1 MSEIRYDTFN
11 NEYVIIAP
19 ERLHR
24 PQQYR
29 CETPVDD
36 TKKCPFCPGREALTP
51 HTIYEIKKDGH
62 WQTRVVPNLYKALM
76 IEAPLQ
82 SESFG
87 LDERWDGFGAHEIVI
102 DTPRHISMLDFTEE
116 ELFYWLKTI
125 EARRADLQKDT
136 RLCFISIFKN
146 EGANAGATQTHP
158 HTQIIAMPLMPKAQ
172 KEQFLFAHNY
182 YLEHGRS
189 YLSDI
194 ITNESGSEREIM
206 QSEHYF
212 VYAPYASQFPFE
224 VAIVSKKAGL
234 ENLDELANI
243 FKEIFTRYKK
253 ILGSFDFNT
262 LFTFAPL
269 NKNFTNELFFDD
281 LPHFFRPFIRITPRL
296 YKLAGFELQ
305 SGMKIN
311 PIPPEFV
318 AKMLKDGK

>member
-29 CETPVDD
+29 CETPRDD

-51 HTIYEIKKDGH
+51 HTIYAIKKDDH

-82 SESFG
+82 STSFG
-87 LDERWDGFGAHEIVI
+87 LDEKWDGFGAHEIII
-102 DTPRHISMLDFTEE
+102 DTPRHISMLDFSKEE
-116 ELFYWLKTI
+116 FFYWLSTI
-125 EARRADLQKDT
+125 EARRVDLQKDK

-158 HTQIIAMPLMPKAQ
+158 HTQIIAMPLMPKMQ
-172 KEQFLFAHNY
+172 REFFLFAHNY

-189 YLSDI
+189 HLDDI
-194 ITNESGSEREIM
+194 ISNESNSERAIL

-224 VAIVSKKAGL
+224 VAILAKEAHFQFL
-234 ENLDELANI
+234 QELASL
-243 FKEIFTRYKK
+243 FQEIFARYKK
-253 ILGSFDFNT
+253 VLGSFDFNI

-305 SGMKIN
+305 SGIKIN
-311 PIPPEFV
+311 PIAPEFA
-318 AKMLKDGK
+318 AKMLKEAK